1 MTVSKFLISTA
12 AAAAVVGSIGLAYAQ
27 TATPGSQADQSTL
40 PNQVQPSAQTE
51 PSNSARTP
59 MSPSTDTSTMSTSER
74 PAQAD
79 RN

>member
-27 TATPGSQADQSTL
+27 TSSPGSQTDQTTL
-40 PNQVQPSAQTE
+40 PNQTQPSAQTE
-51 PSNSARTP
+51 PSNTGTTP
-59 MSPSTDTSTMSTSER
+59 MNPSTDTSTMTMTER

>member
-1 MTVSKFLISTA
+1 MTVSNFLISTA

-27 TATPGSQADQSTL
+27 TSTPGSQTDQSAL
-40 PNQVQPSAQTE
+40 PNQTQPAAQTE
-51 PSNSARTP
+51 PSNTAATP
-59 MSPSTDTSTMSTSER
+59 MSPSTDTTMTTNER